1 MLGVITNQAPN
12 GFMYTHITRDDR
24 IVIADGLRRQETA
37 SFIAN
42 RIRKDES
49 TVAREIARNKDSDG
63 EYSVRIADR
72 KAQARR
78 KKSKQKY
85 RLIDND
91 FELSKRIEER
101 LEPLISPETI
111 SQELG
116 IHHQTIYSWIY
127 RTRPDL
133 LSRLPQRGRKRR
145 RYGSHREINVGWTKT
160 VKSIHDRI
168 EVDLNWEGDTVRG
181 KTKPKLLTHV
191 ERRSLYLIA
200 DLLPNGTADA
210 VQMRMKKSNILG
222 TITYD
227 RGSEF
232 ALWRMIEE
240 NTGTSIYFADAYH
253 PWQRGKN
260 ENTNGRL
267 RRVYP
272 KGFDFATINQ
282 RDLNRVV
289 WKMNHTPRKSL
300 SWQTPCAV
308 YGRCCT
314 SR

>member
-1 MLGVITNQAPN
+1 
-12 GFMYTHITRDDR
+12 MYKHITRDDR
-24 IVIADGLRRQETA
+24 IVIADSLRRQETI

-42 RIRKDES
+42 RIRKDKGS
-49 TVAREIARNKDSDG
+49 ISREISRNKNSNG
-63 EYSVRIADR
+63 EYFVNTADYR
-72 KAQARR
+72 TKERR
-78 KKSKQKY
+78 KKSKYRY
-85 RLIDND
+85 RLIEND
-91 FELSKRIEER
+91 SSLRKRIEKL
-101 LEPLISPETI
+101 LEPLTSPEMVAHM
-111 SQELG
+111 LG
-116 IHHQTIYSWIY
+116 IHHQTIYSWLY
-127 RTRPDL
+127 RERRDL

-145 RYGSHREINVGWTKT
+145 RYGSYREINTGWTKT
-160 VKSIHDRI
+160 AKSIHDR
-168 EVDLNWEGDTVRG
+168 VKSDLNWEGDTVQG
-181 KTKPKLLTHV
+181 KTKSKLLTHV
-191 ERRSLYLIA
+191 ERKSLYTLA

-210 VQMRMKKSNILG
+210 VHAKMKKSNIKG

-232 ALWRMIEE
+232 SLWKMIEKD
-240 NTGTSIYFADAYH
+240 TGASIYFADAYH

-272 KGFDFATINQ
+272 KGFDFDTINQ

-289 WKMNHTPRKSL
+289 WKMNHSPRKSL

-314 SR
+314 SG